1 MEQSQINYEPWKI
14 VRELGHGSF
23 GTVYEISREEFGE
36 TYKAALK
43 VITIPQSESDIVA
56 NRADGMDDMSIT
68 AYYNSVVQE
77 LTHEFALLS
86 KLKGHTNI
94 VSYEDHKVVPHE
106 NGIGWD
112 IFIRM
117 ELLTSLTSIAAS
129 RDFSRNEVIRLG
141 RDICSALILC
151 EQKNIIHRDI
161 KPDNIFISETG
172 DFELGDFGIARTAT
186 RTMSNMSRKGT
197 PNYMAPEVYMNRP
210 YNHTADIYS
219 LGIVLYQLMNRKR
232 LPFIPAQLTVA
243 NREEALG
250 LRMSGHRLPM
260 PEEADSRLA
269 AIILKACAFAPE
281 ERYASAQLM
290 KKDLDKLLMEEET
303 AQMNNQSDA
312 TQFEPQ
318 NGQFAQQAGQYQNNP
333 YAGQQAGQFQNNQY
347 MSQQTGQYQN
357 NPYAGQQTGQY
368 QNNQY
373 MGQQT
378 GQFQNNPY
386 AGQQTGQYQNNQ
398 YMGQRTGQ
406 YQNNQYTQPQNGQFA
421 GNQTMGNFGA
431 DQTMNNQTWTGA
443 TQVQP
448 GGFGGVNNQM
458 PSGNGM
464 PDPGVV
470 NTGAAGSSGG
480 DTPKKKGNKKMII
493 GIAAGAGVLLLGL
506 LLVLTLGKGKDEEPA
521 MAETP
526 KTEETA
532 AAAVAEE
539 SAEAEAPSEE
549 EAPAEEVPAEEEA
562 PAEEV
567 PAEETSAEAPD
578 GLSDNLSDYMFELE
592 GYLYQLPVAYAD
604 FKETGWE
611 IDPTRNGTEE
621 DELPAGEYEYY
632 YLTNGI
638 STIQCTIFNASGN
651 VKQVKDCNIGSIT
664 VYAKDNLDFC
674 IAKGI
679 EPSATAEEIKEAFG
693 TPNSSNTYDTTET
706 LRYESDPDNYNNAY
720 TRFSCD
726 SLKAANNYIELKYYV
741 ATESDITEVS
751 AEAPE
756 YLASYA
762 APEELGDDPTQPVF
776 ELMGDLYRLPCPVS
790 VFLDNG
796 WEITAM
802 DEQALG
808 GQAYGSGMKLT
819 KGSVSVWPMVM
830 NFDKNAQMM
839 ENCAVTDV
847 SIGSYDIKDESPDCF
862 VLAGGLTLE
871 STAEDAA
878 ATGFSSDTSGN
889 NTYYTYE
896 EGEVSIRLTYFEEGA
911 SFKIANQE
919 WDY

>member
-1 MEQSQINYEPWKI
+1 MEQSQINYESWEI

-56 NRADGMDDMSIT
+56 NRADGMDGMSIT

-117 ELLTSLTSIAAS
+117 ELLTSLTFIAAS
-129 RDFSRNEVIRLG
+129 RDFSRNEVLRLG

-232 LPFIPAQLTVA
+232 LPFVPAQMTVA

-250 LRMSGHRLPM
+250 LRMSGHQLPL

-303 AQMNNQSDA
+303 TQMNNQSDA

-318 NGQFAQQAGQYQNNP
+318 NGQFAQQ
-333 YAGQQAGQFQNNQY
+333 
-347 MSQQTGQYQN
+347 
-357 NPYAGQQTGQY
+357 TGQY

-373 MGQQT
+373 MGQQ
-378 GQFQNNPY
+378 
-386 AGQQTGQYQNNQ
+386 
-398 YMGQRTGQ
+398 TGQ

-464 PDPGVV
+464 PAPGGM
-470 NTGAAGSSGG
+470 NTGAAAPSGG
-480 DTPKKKGNKKMII
+480 DTPKKPGNKKLII
-493 GIAAGAGVLLLGL
+493 GIAAGAGALLLIL
-506 LLVLTLGKGKDEEPA
+506 LLVLALGDGRSVELVDETAGAVVEEEPA
-521 MAETP
+521 YDFTVLD
-526 KTEETA
+526 EEKNL
-532 AAAVAEE
+532 
-539 SAEAEAPSEE
+539 
-549 EAPAEEVPAEEEA
+549 AEEEA
-562 PAEEV
+562 PN
-567 PAEETSAEAPD
+567 
-578 GLSDNLSDYMFELE
+578 GLSDDLNDYMFELE

-604 FKETGWE
+604 FKENGWE
-611 IDPTRNGTEE
+611 IDTTENDTEE
-621 DELPAGEYEYY
+621 DELEAGEDDYY

-638 STIQCTIFNASGN
+638 SKIECSIFNASDK

-664 VYAKDNLDFC
+664 VYEEDNLDFC

-679 EPSATAEEIKEAFG
+679 EPSATAEEIMEAFG
-693 TPNSSNTYDTTET
+693 TPTDSASVYGPEHLNIVTSEN
-706 LRYESDPDNYNNAY
+706 LIYESDPDSDDDNAY
-720 TRFSCD
+720 TWFICSSPGEADGC
-726 SLKAANNYIELKYYV
+726 IELKYYV
-741 ATESDITEVS
+741 ATESDITGVS
-751 AEAPE
+751 TEAP
-756 YLASYA
+756 
-762 APEELGDDPTQPVF
+762 
-776 ELMGDLYRLPCPVS
+776 
-790 VFLDNG
+790 
-796 WEITAM
+796 
-802 DEQALG
+802 
-808 GQAYGSGMKLT
+808 
-819 KGSVSVWPMVM
+819 
-830 NFDKNAQMM
+830 
-839 ENCAVTDV
+839 
-847 SIGSYDIKDESPDCF
+847 
-862 VLAGGLTLE
+862 
-871 STAEDAA
+871 
-878 ATGFSSDTSGN
+878 
-889 NTYYTYE
+889 
-896 EGEVSIRLTYFEEGA
+896 
-911 SFKIANQE
+911 
-919 WDY
+919 